1 MKHETF
7 VDVLRSWAERQ
18 PERTALTFLEDGESP
33 SGELTYASLDERA
46 RAVAVR
52 LRQTV
57 QAGDRVLLLHLPGL
71 EFVTAFF
78 GCLYAGVVAIP
89 AYPPRNARHFPR
101 IEAIVRDADAACVLT
116 QTAMEDRLTSWLDQ
130 RAGTLPVICTDRESG
145 DAAAG
150 WMPPRIDAESLAFL
164 QYTSG
169 STGAPKGVMV
179 THRNLMAN
187 QRQMQRAMRT
197 AEGLTAVSW
206 LPIYHDMGL
215 IGNVLQPLFRGGH
228 CAFMAP
234 AAFLQKPR
242 RWLSAITRYGAQ
254 FSGGPN
260 FAFRLCTR
268 VIRDEQKQGLD
279 LRTLDCLL
287 CGAEPIDAE
296 VMEEFVAAFAE
307 TGLRRGAI
315 FCGYGMAET
324 TLMASGTLSDRGPR
338 YEAVDADALA
348 TGDARPVDEWT
359 THRRAIV
366 SCGEPAE
373 AQDLVI
379 VDPKDCRVLA
389 DGIVGEIWVRGS
401 NVTSGYWRKPE
412 LTRDQFHARL
422 SDADGGGGPFLR
434 TGDLGYLRDGEL
446 FVIGRIKDLIIVRGR
461 NHSPHDIELTVQ
473 GSHPALRE
481 DAGAAF
487 SVVIDGEERLVV
499 VQEIDRHQHRDAEP
513 AVAAIRAAI
522 AEEHEITPH
531 TILLVRQNGVLKTSS
546 GKIQRSACANA
557 FRERDFPVVHEW
569 HEEVSMAAAAP
580 VAVGPGRSCEELEDF
595 LARQL
600 AATLRVPVESLDVT
614 QPFNSLGLDSLQT
627 MTLLGDVEIA
637 LGQELSPTLFW
648 NYPTIAELA
657 AHLAVAP
664 AESVAAADDGGRR
677 S

>member
-1 MKHETF
+1 MKQDTF
-7 VDVLRSWAERQ
+7 VDVLRHWTERQ

-33 SGELTYASLDERA
+33 SRELTYAALDQRA
-46 RAVAVR
+46 RAIAVR
-52 LRQTV
+52 LNQTV
-57 QAGDRVLLLHLPGL
+57 QIGDRVLLLHLPSL

-89 AYPPRNARHFPR
+89 AYPPRNARHYPR

-130 RAGTLPVICTDRESG
+130 RAGTLPVICTEQES
-145 DAAAG
+145 DHAAAG
-150 WMPPRIDAESLAFL
+150 WMPPRVDGESLAFL

-179 THRNLMAN
+179 THRNLIAN
-187 QRQMQRAMRT
+187 ERMMQRAMRT

-215 IGNVLQPLFRGGH
+215 IGNLLQPLFRGGH

-242 RWLSAITRYGAQ
+242 RWLAAITRYRAQ
-254 FSGGPN
+254 FSFAPN
-260 FAFRLCTR
+260 FAFRLCAR
-268 VIRDEQKQGLD
+268 AIRDEQKVGLD
-279 LRTLDCLL
+279 LRTLDAVI
-287 CGAEPIDAE
+287 CGAEPIDAD
-296 VMEEFVAAFAE
+296 VMEEFIATFAE
-307 TGLRRGAI
+307 TGLRRSAI

-324 TLMASGTLSDRGPR
+324 TLMASGTLSDDGPR
-338 YEAVDADALA
+338 YETVDADALA
-348 TGDARPVDEWT
+348 TGDAKLADRGT
-359 THRRAIV
+359 THRRVVV
-366 SCGEPAE
+366 SCGPPSPG
-373 AQDLVI
+373 QDLVI
-379 VDPKDCRVLA
+379 VDPADCRLLA
-389 DGIVGEIWVRGS
+389 DGTVGEIWVSGS

-422 SDADGGGGPFLR
+422 SDADAGSGPFLR

-461 NHSPHDIELTVQ
+461 NHYPHDIELTVQ
-473 GSHPALRE
+473 NSHPALRE

-487 SVVIDGEERLVV
+487 SDVIGGEERLVV
-499 VQEIDRHQHRDAEP
+499 VHEIDRHRHRDAEA

-546 GKIQRSACANA
+546 GKIQRRACLNA
-557 FRERDFPVVHEW
+557 FRERDLPVVHEW
-569 HEEVSMAAAAP
+569 HEEVSIEAAAP
-580 VAVGPGRSCEELEDF
+580 AVAGSLRSCEELEDF
-595 LARQL
+595 LARHL
-600 AATLRVPVESLDVT
+600 AATLRVPVDSIDPS
-614 QPFNSLGLDSLQT
+614 QPFHALGLDSLQT
-627 MTLLGDVEIA
+627 VTLLGDIEIA
-637 LGQELSPTLFW
+637 LGHELSPTLFW

-657 AHLAVAP
+657 AHLTTVP
-664 AESVAAADDGGRR
+664 AESFAAADDGGR
-677 S
+677 